1 MKQFRFTK
9 LKRIRELEEKL
20 AEEAFA
26 EAVAKV
32 NKLASR
38 SRELTERYMVYKRDF
53 IAGKVSWLELANII
67 KAMTNL
73 KKEMIEAYN
82 NLQEKRKELINAN
95 MRLKM
100 IERLEEIWKEE
111 VFREELQ
118 SLQEVLDD
126 FASYKSF
133 IEKS

>member
-38 SRELTERYMVYKRDF
+38 SRELTERYRVYKRDF